1 MARDTGARRAASA
14 GLHGRATVLADD
26 VRLLT
31 ERSRRRGR
39 RETRDHGPGQGYGRR
54 AWRRAGVLVETR
66 IEDATGTTWSGPRTT
81 GAAEISRTTVAS
93 RIMFLATGAPEMN
106 VFWLTTVTYVRF
118 T

>member
-1 MARDTGARRAASA
+1 MTTGRV
-14 GLHGRATVLADD
+14 RATAGG
-26 VRLLT
+26 
-31 ERSRRRGR
+31 RGA
-39 RETRDHGPGQGYGRR
+39 EPAFSD
-54 AWRRAGVLVETR
+54 TR